1 MSLMCEEHPG
11 GDAILNDAGVDST
24 QVFFWDIQRWAAG
37 AWAGPLRAEVW
48 KMAAA
53 GLAQI
58 PSPPSCASFPILA
71 ILVSSASAA
80 SSGDVDEAA

>member
-24 QVFFWDIQRWAAG
+24 QDIQRWAAG